1 LDETKEGVMAD
12 ITSTEL
18 RQKRALLTQSLPAL
32 SQKRDDTYRLNSNA
46 VALDRAGVTDCAPQ
60 ELERLR
66 EDEVAADTELRDVR
80 REIRELDSEITSTAG
95 ASLGARVGRFLRR
108 VPADG

>member
-12 ITSTEL
+12 STSTEL
-18 RQKRALLTQSLPAL
+18 RQRRALLTESLPAL
-32 SQKRDDTYRLNSNA
+32 SQKQDDTYRLNSNA

-66 EDEVAADTELRDVR
+66 EDEMAADAELRDVR
-80 REIRELDSEITSTAG
+80 REIRELDSEITSAAG
-95 ASLGARVGRFLRR
+95 AGLSARVGRFLRR
-108 VPADG
+108 VPAGG